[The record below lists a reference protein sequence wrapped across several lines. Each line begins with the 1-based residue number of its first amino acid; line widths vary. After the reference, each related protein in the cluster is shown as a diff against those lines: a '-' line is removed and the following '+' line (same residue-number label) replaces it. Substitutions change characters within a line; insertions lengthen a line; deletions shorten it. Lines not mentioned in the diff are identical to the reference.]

1 MEIIKEGLQKH
12 GLKNIIFSMLYSISR
27 RSDTAN
33 RRRRT
38 TSIDRVLDH
47 EEIDSLMF
55 HCIEVSRMLFFSR
68 SDSSAGKTAQKLD
81 NDSLRK
87 ANLLLADFLF
97 GADVNLPNEKDLSTL
112 SHINPP

>member
-1 MEIIKEGLQKH
+1 
-12 GLKNIIFSMLYSISR
+12 
-27 RSDTAN
+27 
-33 RRRRT
+33 
-38 TSIDRVLDH
+38 
-47 EEIDSLMF
+47 
-55 HCIEVSRMLFFSR
+55 MLFFSR